1 MDESITDPELLK
13 WELWKVAKK
22 TKQIPKSAAMKEY
35 VLGDGDFKY
44 LRARQTRKKPRGI
57 QAATTVARH
66 YDVKDIQMRA
76 VALWGSLFYLA
87 HERTKRLKKVRERK
101 IGGGNKKEARKK
113 PPPPP
118 RQLRAQRGTK
128 RKQLE
133 DEAESEQAANDTAAK
148 PQKAKAQ
155 ERPKRTRT
163 KK

>member
-1 MDESITDPELLK
+1 VDESITDPELLK

-101 IGGGNKKEARKK
+101 IGGGNKARKK

-133 DEAESEQAANDTAAK
+133 DVAEYEQAANGTAAK